1 MTAEEVKNIVLETVE
16 EMRPYFVPNP
26 RTRDRTSTGNM
37 ALHSLS
43 YDVQYIG
50 KEIHIKIYMDEGIAP
65 YVVYTNEPWL
75 SPYWRGKQNPNEGW
89 WERVVAEL
97 NARVS
102 KKVQGNMNLA
112 AGLKK
117 ARGVK

>member
-75 SPYWRGKQNPNEGW
+75 SPYWNGKKNPNEGW
-89 WERVVAEL
+89 WDKFVKEL
-97 NARVS
+97 NERIARKVGGEIELAENLGE
-102 KKVQGNMNLA
+102 KK
-112 AGLKK
+112 
-117 ARGVK
+117 

>member
-26 RTRDRTSTGNM
+26 RTRGRTSTGNM
-37 ALHSLS
+37 AFNSLRK
-43 YDVQYIG
+43 DVIY
-50 KEIHIKIYMDEGIAP
+50 KENEIHIKIWMNEKIAP

-89 WERVVAEL
+89 WERFVAEL

-112 AGLKK
+112 AGLKN
-117 ARGVK
+117 RGVK